1 MLRLGLCCVFKE
13 HPVKFRKSTAKFLS
27 RLSKE
32 ERKIRLSR
40 LCSTNAESLMK
51 ALVYCHENNIGSF
64 RINSQI
70 LPLKTHPE
78 MGYEIDELPGAQ
90 KIIDSFRACGTFSLK
105 HDIRTT
111 FHPDQFIVLSSN
123 RSEVVCRSISDLE
136 YQTQVAEWV
145 NADVINV
152 HAGGTYGD
160 KRSALSRLVDTIKT
174 LSDPVRKRLTLEND
188 DRNYSPSDLLPICH
202 DLGIPLVY
210 DVHHHRCFPDELS
223 VEKATEQS
231 LRTWDREPL
240 FHISSPKD
248 GWDSSNPRKHHDF
261 IDIKDLPKEWLSMN
275 VTVEVEAKAKEIA
288 IKKLINDL
296 YLMPEYDG
304 HHQQKAKS

>member
-13 HPVKFRKSTAKFLS
+13 HPVKFRRSTAKFLFK
-27 RLSKE
+27 LSEE
-32 ERKIRLSR
+32 ERNVRLAR
-40 LCSTNAESLMK
+40 LCSSNAESLMK
-51 ALVYCHENNIGSF
+51 ALEYCHENSIGSF

-78 MGYEIDELPGAQ
+78 IGYEIDELPGAP
-90 KIIDSFRACGTFSLK
+90 KIIDSFKACGAYSLK

-123 RSEVVCRSISDLE
+123 RPEVIYRSISDLE
-136 YQTQVAEWV
+136 YQAQVAEWV
-145 NADVINV
+145 NADVINI

-160 KRSALSRLVDTIKT
+160 KRLALSRLVETINT

-188 DRNYSPSDLLPICH
+188 DRNYSPSDLLPVCY
-202 DLGIPLVY
+202 DLGIPMVY
-210 DVHHHRCFPDELS
+210 DAHHHRCFPDELS

-248 GWDSSNPRKHHDF
+248 GWDSPNPRKHHDF
-261 IDIKDLPKEWLSMN
+261 IDINDLPKEWLSMD
-275 VTVEVEAKAKEIA
+275 VTIEVEAKAKEIA

-296 YLMPEYDG
+296 YLIPGYEFRIKKY
-304 HHQQKAKS
+304 